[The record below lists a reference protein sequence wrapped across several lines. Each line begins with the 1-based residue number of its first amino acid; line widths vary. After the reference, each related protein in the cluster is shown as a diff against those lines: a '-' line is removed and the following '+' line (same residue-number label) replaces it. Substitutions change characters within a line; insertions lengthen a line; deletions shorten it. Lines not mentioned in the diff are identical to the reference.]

1 MAINGNQKIKLDQ
14 QKAEILCARF
24 LDPFRK
30 FYHYLGNK
38 IDGRL
43 WARFHLGKSNVFP
56 LGPYIP
62 SFTIAQK

>member
-30 FYHYLGNK
+30 FYHY
-38 IDGRL
+38 
-43 WARFHLGKSNVFP
+43 S
-56 LGPYIP
+56 
-62 SFTIAQK
+62 